1 MKCLL
6 LSAVHCG
13 VVIIVCLY
21 SYVFDKVNEFMHDN
35 LSVELRATSNRG
47 VTIIVLEAVKQ
58 IRRRHEGATRL
69 PNDVAID
76 QSFQPLP
83 GPGERAPTSAQWRDG
98 GGERGPGSG
107 VAGGRRGRRGRG
119 RRGAGAARALVQA
132 ALRGAAR
139 ARPLRRLVC
148 QAARPAFVFQDRTI
162 LVAFLSL
169 NVTLAS
175 CHVIRGLNC
184 KILRFLA

>member
-47 VTIIVLEAVKQ
+47 VTIILLEAVKQ

-107 VAGGRRGRRGRG
+107 VAGGRRGRG

-169 NVTLAS
+169 NATLAS